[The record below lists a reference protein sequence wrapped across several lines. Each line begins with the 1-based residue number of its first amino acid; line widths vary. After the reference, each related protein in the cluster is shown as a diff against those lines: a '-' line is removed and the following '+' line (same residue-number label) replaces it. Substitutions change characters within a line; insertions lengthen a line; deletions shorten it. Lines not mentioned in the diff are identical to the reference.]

1 MGVLDSIKS
10 KIPFLNKGGED
21 ELSEDF
27 GADLNLDDVPAPGAE
42 PEPFAGDL
50 EQPTPPAGEYQHPE
64 PEFSHEPQPQF
75 SPQPSYQPPSQPQ
88 YSPPSQYS
96 PQPSYQQYPAPQQNI
111 DLENLKL
118 NMDNIKQRI
127 ENLIHRFDTL
137 AAELDTIKSNAEYEK
152 SVLSKFDYYF
162 RDFSV
167 KLDTLEKQHEAI
179 WHEIKNASA
188 NPQ

>member
-1 MGVLDSIKS
+1 MGLLDDIKN
-10 KIPFLNKGGED
+10 KIPFLNKGGEG
-21 ELSEDF
+21 EFSEDF
-27 GADLNLDDVPAPGAE
+27 GSDFNLDNVPSPGAE

-50 EQPTPPAGEYQHPE
+50 EHEAPPADEYQHPE
-64 PEFSHEPQPQF
+64 PEFSHEAEPAQQNYPAPQPQA
-75 SPQPSYQPPSQPQ
+75 YQPPAQPQ
-88 YSPPSQYS
+88 YSP
-96 PQPSYQQYPAPQQNI
+96 QPYQSYAAPQQNI

-179 WHEIKNASA
+179 WHEIKNASG

>member
-21 ELSEDF
+21 EFSADF
-27 GADLNLDDVPAPGAE
+27 GADLNLDEIPSPGAE
-42 PEPFAGDL
+42 PEPFAGDS
-50 EQPTPPAGEYQHPE
+50 EHQEPAAGEYQHPE
-64 PEFSHEPQPQF
+64 PEFSHEPQPQY
-75 SPQPSYQPPSQPQ
+75 SPQPAYQPPSQP
-88 YSPPSQYS
+88 PYS
-96 PQPSYQQYPAPQQNI
+96 PQPSYQQYPQVQPNL

-179 WHEIKNASA
+179 WHEIKNASGT
-188 NPQ
+188 P

>member
-10 KIPFLNKGGED
+10 KIPFLNKGSED
-21 ELSEDF
+21 EFSQDF
-27 GADLNLDDVPAPGAE
+27 GADLNLDDVPSPDAQ

-50 EQPTPPAGEYQHPE
+50 EHEAPPAGEYQHPE
-64 PEFSHEPQPQF
+64 PEFSHEPEPAQQQYSAPQPQPYQ
-75 SPQPSYQPPSQPQ
+75 PQPQQFMPQ
-88 YSPPSQYS
+88 

-127 ENLIHRFDTL
+127 ENLIHRFDTI
-137 AAELDTIKSNAEYEK
+137 AAELDTIKSEATYGK

-179 WHEIKNASA
+179 WHEIKSLSGS
-188 NPQ
+188 QQ